1 MQNNWNGKKKAL
13 TFSYDDGVLQDIR
26 LIELFNK
33 YGMKATFNLNSE
45 KLGKP
50 GALIREEKH
59 VDHTKVKAADVRHIY
74 EGHEVAVHTLT
85 HPHLENI
92 ESDEDVIRE
101 IEEDRLRLSELCGYE
116 VVGMAYPFGTYDER
130 VVRLMREHTGVR
142 YARTVRSTHDFFA
155 PQSDL
160 LTFHPTVYHHAE
172 WDTMLALGE
181 KFLSLSPD
189 EPALFY
195 VWGHAYEFDIH
206 DDWAR
211 FEDFLRMMAGKA
223 DIFYGTNAEVL
234 L

>member
-1 MQNNWNGKKKAL
+1 MWQGKKKAL

-33 YGMKATFNLNSE
+33 YGMKATFNLNSA
-45 KLGKP
+45 KLGQT
-50 GALIREEKH
+50 AELIREGVR
-59 VDHTKVKAADVRHIY
+59 VDHSKVRPEDVRHIY

-85 HPHLENI
+85 HPDLPKVAR
-92 ESDEDVIRE
+92 DGDVVRE

-130 VVRLMREHTGVR
+130 VVRLMREHTGVK
-142 YARTVRSTHDFFA
+142 YARTVVSTHAFA
-155 PQSDL
+155 PQTEL
-160 LTFHPTVYHHAE
+160 LTFHPTVYHHTE